1 MVAVCV
7 VVNTLFPVVSAI
19 EVMAAESYRVTVRHE
34 DGSTE
39 QLSPA
44 PDVAARLHA
53 VHGSNLH
60 DLVGKPW
67 QAILA
72 GLQR

>member
-7 VVNTLFPVVSAI
+7 VVNTLFPVVSVI
-19 EVMAAESYRVTVRHE
+19 EVIAAENYRVTVHHE

-39 QLSPA
+39 QLSPE

-53 VHGSNLH
+53 VHGANLH

-67 QAILA
+67 RAILA
-72 GLQR
+72 NLGK

>member
-19 EVMAAESYRVTVRHE
+19 EEISADNYRVTVRYE
-34 DGSTE
+34 YGSTDE
-39 QLSPA
+39 LSPE

-53 VHGSNLH
+53 AHGANIH
-60 DLVGKPW
+60 ELVGKPW
-67 QAILA
+67 RAILTN
-72 GLQR
+72 LHE